1 MHQTKARFL
10 SLQLTTAGILT
21 LCASGAMASGFAL
34 IDQSSSLM
42 GNAYAGG
49 SAIASDASTVYF
61 NPAGMTR
68 VPKQLVGGLQ
78 FVLPQ
83 AEFNG
88 SANDLLN
95 NPVATGGNGG
105 DAGDLG
111 VIPNLYFT
119 VPVTNKIAL
128 GLGINAPFGLSTEYD
143 KDWVG
148 RYEAIKSNLI
158 TININPA
165 IAYKAS
171 NTLSVGLGVN
181 LQYAR
186 AELTQAIDQGSLC
199 IANQIQQ
206 GVLPGTAATNCAG
219 LGLTPQGN
227 DAFAKIE
234 GDGWAGGINVGLLY
248 EPSHATRIGLAY
260 RSRINQQLT
269 GNANFRRVDPLFSQ
283 GTFPIFVDTNVNASL
298 DLPQSISLSAY
309 HDLSARWA
317 VMADA
322 TWTGWDSFKELRIKY
337 DTFQP
342 DTVTNEDWN
351 NTMRYS
357 LGINYTANN
366 HWTFRSGV
374 AFDQS
379 PIPDNQHRTARIPGE
394 DRTWV
399 SVGVGYQMT
408 QTLGIDIGYSHLFV
422 KEPKVSSG
430 SATSGTI
437 NGDYDASVDIA
448 SAQLVWNL

>member
-1 MHQTKARFL
+1 MHQAKARFL

-21 LCASGAMASGFAL
+21 LCASGAVASGFAL
-34 IDQSSSLM
+34 IDQSASQM

-49 SAIASDASTVYF
+49 SAIANDASTVYF

-68 VPKQLVGGLQ
+68 LPKQLAAGLQ

-83 AEFNG
+83 ADFSG
-88 SANDLLN
+88 SANDLLGT
-95 NPVATGGNGG
+95 PVATGSDGG

-119 VPVTNKIAL
+119 LPVTNKIAL
-128 GLGINAPFGLSTEYD
+128 GLGINAPFGLSTEYN

-148 RYEAIKSNLI
+148 RYEAIKSHLI
-158 TININPA
+158 TVNINPA

-171 NTLSVGLGVN
+171 NNLSIGFGVN
-181 LQYAR
+181 FQYAR

-199 IANQIQQ
+199 VAT
-206 GVLPGTAATNCAG
+206 PGLGFAACSG

-227 DAFAKIE
+227 DAFAKVE
-234 GDGWAGGINVGLLY
+234 GDGWAGGFNFGLLY

-260 RSRINQQLT
+260 RSQIKQQLT

-298 DLPQSISLSAY
+298 NLPQSASLSIY
-309 HDLSARWA
+309 HDLNTRLS

-322 TWTGWDSFKELRIKY
+322 TWTGWDTFQELRIKY

-351 NTMRYS
+351 NSMHYA
-357 LGINYTANN
+357 LGINYKAGS
-366 HWTFRSGV
+366 HWMLRSGV

-379 PIPDNQHRTARIPGE
+379 PIPDNRHRTARIPGE
-394 DRTWV
+394 DRTWA

-408 QTLGIDIGYSHLFV
+408 QGLGIDIGYSHLFV
-422 KEPKVSSG
+422 KEPKVHSG
-430 SATSGTI
+430 SKTSGTL
-437 NGDYDASVDIA
+437 NGNYDASVDIV
-448 SAQLVWNL
+448 SAQLVWNI